1 MILWPREAD
10 RVEPLHVAAAGI
22 WRRIEHLRCW
32 GKAHAASGVRG
43 RRHRPVGSALVR
55 IDALTHPY
63 RGRTGRRDAMAGK
76 N

>member
-1 MILWPREAD
+1 MILWPREAG

-32 GKAHAASGVRG
+32 VKAHAASGVRG

-55 IDALTHPY
+55 IDPPVSGPY
-63 RGRTGRRDAMAGK
+63 RYGRRDAMAGK